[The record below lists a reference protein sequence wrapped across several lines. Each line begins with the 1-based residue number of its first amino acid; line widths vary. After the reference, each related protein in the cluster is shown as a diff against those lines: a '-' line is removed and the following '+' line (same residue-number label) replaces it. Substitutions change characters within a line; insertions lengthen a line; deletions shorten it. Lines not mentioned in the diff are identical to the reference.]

1 MSCGVT
7 TLCVGFWCSLFSGRK
22 VQVSRKPI
30 TCRIMWLPWGKGKG
44 NNNYDCYCK
53 TWYTF
58 VRSCVIMRW
67 FSKRN
72 FVWSA
77 SCGRPGIG
85 DLNMQVTE
93 FIDLY
98 NSLCYKLV
106 LPSQSHVIAERGGGG
121 GRGAYSLYIIWH
133 TFCYICRFAALF
145 YQVTF
150 YVCLSQFTLYF
161 KQFSGEITSFSRR
174 RRGTS

>member
-1 MSCGVT
+1 VSCGVT

-58 VRSCVIMRW
+58 VRSCVVMRW

-72 FVWSA
+72 FVWSE

-85 DLNMQVTE
+85 DLNRQVTE

-121 GRGAYSLYIIWH
+121 GEL
-133 TFCYICRFAALF
+133 TL
-145 YQVTF
+145 
-150 YVCLSQFTLYF
+150 FTLYDTHF
-161 KQFSGEITSFSRR
+161 VTSVVLLRFYTKFHFMCVCPSLLFILNNSAVR
-174 RRGTS
+174 